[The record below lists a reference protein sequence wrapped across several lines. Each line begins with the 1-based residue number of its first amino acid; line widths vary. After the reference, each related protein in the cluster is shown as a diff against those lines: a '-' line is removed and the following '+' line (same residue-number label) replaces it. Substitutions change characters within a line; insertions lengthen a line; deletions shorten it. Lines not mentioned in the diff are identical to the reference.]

1 MSYIKNEHRQKNE
14 KRRWNGKPYKEQGKK
29 FLHKTEK
36 EDPAVEQARLEA
48 IKEYKANVKNCP
60 LCAQAISD
68 LASAF
73 ADKTSGEPVHFDCV
87 LKYLS
92 EHESLSDGQSIVYI
106 GQGRVAAAR
115 FENPADKRTFV
126 IDRIIEWES
135 RDKTYQW
142 RSELADLYSKV
153 R

>member
-68 LASAF
+68 LASAL

-106 GQGRVAAAR
+106 GQGRFAVIY
-115 FENPADKRTFV
+115 FDNPRDQRHFTIKKIV
-126 IDRIIEWES
+126 EWEP
-135 RDKTYQW
+135 RDQKCAW
-142 RSELADLYSKV
+142 REELSGLYSQV
-153 R
+153 E